1 MWEKINNFLKGQI
14 VTSIIY
20 IALGACLVFMPVSTV
35 NVICKFVFGI
45 LLILVGLYHILIY
58 VAEKLNSTIF
68 DLFSGGV
75 LMVLGIFLFMNPQ
88 IVVKLLP
95 ILLGTF
101 ILVDSIWTL
110 KGSLKLKKRGAG
122 SWKFLLMGSV
132 IFIGLGISLV
142 VNPFTMVKYTVI
154 FAGWI
159 FLCNGVIDLIYLILL
174 RKGLKEI
181 KQDVEAVDADGESVS
196 GGNSSETDELN
207 TEASVQPEELIAPE
221 PEYAPW
227 SSRKKEKST
236 ETDIPGFTEEE
247 KEDNAA
253 SGQEDFGTEEADR
266 EVSEMEESSLDG
278 VQANEDDTSVD
289 GVTGTITGQENDTP
303 PAGRGAYVVSEPT
316 ITDDDLSDIKD
327 ESLLGRFSRKRK
339 HNKKED

>member
-101 ILVDSIWTL
+101 ILVDSIWSL

-122 SWKFLLMGSV
+122 SWKFLLLGSI
-132 IFIGLGISLV
+132 IFIALGISLV

-159 FLCNGVIDLIYLILL
+159 FLCNGVIDMIYLILL

-181 KQDVEAVDADGESVS
+181 KQDVEAVDADGEIIS
-196 GGNSSETDELN
+196 GEDSGETDDLD

-227 SSRKKEKST
+227 SSHKKEKST

-247 KEDNAA
+247 KEDNAT

-266 EVSEMEESSLDG
+266 EVSEMEKSLDD
-278 VQANEDDTSVD
+278 VQANEDDASVD
-289 GVTGTITGQENDTP
+289 GVTDTITGQDNDTP
-303 PAGRGAYVVSEPT
+303 PAGRGAYVVSKPT
-316 ITDDDLSDIKD
+316 ITDDNLSDTKD
-327 ESLLGRFSRKRK
+327 ESLLGMFSRKHK
-339 HNKKED
+339 HNKKEN

>member
-101 ILVDSIWTL
+101 ILVDSIWSL

-122 SWKFLLMGSV
+122 SWKFLLLGSI
-132 IFIGLGISLV
+132 IFIALGISLV

-159 FLCNGVIDLIYLILL
+159 FLCNGVIDMIYLILL

-181 KQDVEAVDADGESVS
+181 KQDVEAVDADGEIIS
-196 GGNSSETDELN
+196 GEDSGETDDLD

-247 KEDNAA
+247 KEDNAT

-266 EVSEMEESSLDG
+266 EVSEMEKSLDD

-289 GVTGTITGQENDTP
+289 GVTDTITGQDNDTP
-303 PAGRGAYVVSEPT
+303 LAGRGAYVVSEPT
-316 ITDDDLSDIKD
+316 ITDDNLSDTKD
-327 ESLLGRFSRKRK
+327 ESLLGRFSRKHK
-339 HNKKED
+339 HNKKEN